1 MFIDPQTI
9 SWLVIGAASFCAFM
23 IGKHYGSGEKED
35 TIAHTI
41 EYLIEQG
48 FLKARKTMDGEYEL
62 IHPEDEK

>member
-1 MFIDPQTI
+1 MFIDPVI
-9 SWLVIGAASFCAFM
+9 INWLIMAGLSLCAFM

-62 IHPEDEK
+62 IHPDEK